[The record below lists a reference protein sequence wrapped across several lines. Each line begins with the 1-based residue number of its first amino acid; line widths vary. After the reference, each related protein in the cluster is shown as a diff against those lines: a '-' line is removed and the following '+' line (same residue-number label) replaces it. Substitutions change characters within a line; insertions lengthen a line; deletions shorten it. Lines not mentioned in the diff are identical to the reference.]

1 MSSGRLYQGKYVPPE
16 RVDGLLPLKEEG
28 EEEREEG
35 EEGEEERIVEA
46 QELDLDWVKPSEGK
60 YLPIVLRTLFL
71 YKQYR
76 EGEAERGAVYIVQ
89 LCTTVYNYGLTCT
102 LRTL

>member
-46 QELDLDWVKPSEGK
+46 QELDLD
-60 YLPIVLRTLFL
+60 
-71 YKQYR
+71 
-76 EGEAERGAVYIVQ
+76 
-89 LCTTVYNYGLTCT
+89 
-102 LRTL
+102 